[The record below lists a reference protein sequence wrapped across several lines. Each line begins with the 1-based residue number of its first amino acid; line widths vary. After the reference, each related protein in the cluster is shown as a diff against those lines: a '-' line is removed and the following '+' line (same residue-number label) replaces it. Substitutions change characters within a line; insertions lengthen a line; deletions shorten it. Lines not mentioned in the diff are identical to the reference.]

1 MAKQNVRFID
11 QLKLGQYKGRD
22 GDFVKNNEDIYTGTN
37 KVEQVV
43 TLTQSEYDAIP
54 TKNAFTLY
62 IIPSG
67 SADPIAYMDKN
78 DYDPNNIARDAFDMS
93 NMVLERI
100 TDYNVNGSYNFN
112 RNSGSLWE
120 LTMTAETTFTD
131 SELAQGTNSEE
142 IKVILS
148 GSFTR
153 NWPSYWDVVGDTYNG
168 AIRNLLTVLTVNGN
182 GGSED
187 VICVVKNLL

>member
-11 QLKLGQYKGRD
+11 QLKLGQTGINKD
-22 GDFVKNNEDIYTGTN
+22 NFVRNNEDIYTGTD
-37 KVEQVV
+37 KIDQIV

-54 TKNAFTLY
+54 TKDANTLY

-67 SADPIAYMDKN
+67 SADPISYMDKN
-78 DYDPNNIARDAFDMS
+78 DYDPNVIEGDAFDMK
-93 NMVLERI
+93 NMFLNRI
-100 TDYNVNGSYNFN
+100 TDYAVSGSYEIS

-120 LTMTAETTFTD
+120 LTLIDDTLFSDASLPT
-131 SELAQGTNSEE
+131 GTNSEE
-142 IKVILS
+142 IKIILS
-148 GSFTR
+148 GSFT
-153 NWPSYWDVVGDTYNG
+153 PSYPGYWEVVGDTYNG
-168 AIRNLLTVLTVNGN
+168 AIRNLYTVITVNGT